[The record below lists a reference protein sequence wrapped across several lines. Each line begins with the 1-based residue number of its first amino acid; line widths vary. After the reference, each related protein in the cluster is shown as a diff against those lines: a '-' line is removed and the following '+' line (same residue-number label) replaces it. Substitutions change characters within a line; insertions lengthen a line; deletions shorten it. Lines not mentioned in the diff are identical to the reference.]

1 MPDYSRF
8 DHIIDSSDEEEAAAP
23 ALPPR
28 PPPNVLEDLEDYFRR
43 LDERSADAAMAAS
56 ANDDGDAGV
65 PHLSDED
72 LAELDTAAYVAGDGL
87 PDCSI
92 CLAEFEAGEN
102 LVRLP
107 CAARHAFHPACA
119 ASWLSRSVQCP
130 MCRVDVRSIVRALRA
145 PAPPSPRQLG
155 RTRDGGVIL
164 RYEPTPP
171 PDMPRPD
178 YIPADQRRQAGYV
191 EIEYPEHGVA
201 RVWRMPR

>member
-8 DHIIDSSDEEEAAAP
+8 DHIVDSSDEEEAAP
-23 ALPPR
+23 AAPPR

-72 LAELDTAAYVAGDGL
+72 LAELGTAAYVAGDGL

-119 ASWLSRSVQCP
+119 ASWRRASDYSRST
-130 MCRVDVRSIVRALRA
+130 RRRSRGSWWARGLSTALGSRRA
-145 PAPPSPRQLG
+145 
-155 RTRDGGVIL
+155 
-164 RYEPTPP
+164 
-171 PDMPRPD
+171 
-178 YIPADQRRQAGYV
+178 
-191 EIEYPEHGVA
+191 
-201 RVWRMPR
+201 